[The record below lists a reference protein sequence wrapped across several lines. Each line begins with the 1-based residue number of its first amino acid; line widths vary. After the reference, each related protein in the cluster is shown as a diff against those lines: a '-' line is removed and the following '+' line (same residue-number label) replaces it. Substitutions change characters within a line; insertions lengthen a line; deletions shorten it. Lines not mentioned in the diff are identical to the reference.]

1 VERVGATNGGARG
14 VENREYAG
22 RRNECNRQPVR
33 GSAVN
38 CGKRREG
45 RALQAQRDMLL
56 GRATGCV
63 ASGAEVFQRMQSS
76 RRLPQNQGKQRDP
89 GDQRLTD
96 CEQVRY
102 LGKAGI
108 L

>member
-1 VERVGATNGGARG
+1 
-14 VENREYAG
+14 
-22 RRNECNRQPVR
+22 
-33 GSAVN
+33 
-38 CGKRREG
+38 
-45 RALQAQRDMLL
+45 MLL

-76 RRLPQNQGKQRDP
+76 RRLPQNQGKQREP